1 MNKENGNIEPII
13 GKSNLNYY
21 VGKGNNFYL
30 VRQIIKRRVWWTRA
44 SKEDFSVIM
53 RESEEGNNHYGCN
66 FIWTQW
72 KKSKHLA
79 YLKKNSSTTQ
89 NEEGIN
95 IKLYNRLESNY
106 HLSNKKALFR
116 NIQQYYHN
124 RDQDPFELAIPLTF
138 HIKHMNASDQDY

>member
-44 SKEDFSVIM
+44 SKEDFAAIM

-72 KKSKHLA
+72 KKNKHLA
-79 YLKKNSSTTQ
+79 YLKKNSTTTQ
-89 NEEGIN
+89 NEEGMN
-95 IKLYNRLESNY
+95 IKVYNRLETNY

-116 NIQQYYHN
+116 NIQ
-124 RDQDPFELAIPLTF
+124 
-138 HIKHMNASDQDY
+138 

>member
-1 MNKENGNIEPII
+1 MNKENGNLEPII

-44 SKEDFSVIM
+44 SKEDFAAIM

-72 KKSKHLA
+72 KKNKHLA
-79 YLKKNSSTTQ
+79 YLKKNSNTTQ
-89 NEEGIN
+89 NEEGVN

-124 RDQDPFELAIPLTF
+124 RD
-138 HIKHMNASDQDY
+138 